1 MLNTMTGFYDRMHI
15 DDPAVTAR
23 TIFVDTGKVRAT
35 DFDLD
40 QDTQDVLFNNGR
52 DAARR
57 FLDGAPG
64 HPAWD
69 WEAYKR
75 EHRSAQPSA

>member
-15 DDPAVTAR
+15 DDAAAAAR
-23 TIFVDTGKVRAT
+23 TIVIDTGTVRAT

-40 QDTQDVLFNNGR
+40 RDTQDALFRRGC
-52 DAARR
+52 DAAVR

-64 HPAWD
+64 QPAWD
-69 WEAYKR
+69 WET
-75 EHRSAQPSA
+75 HRRTYRTSRSPA